1 MRYLGRSSIFFRAVQ
16 DILQVEN
23 CSLSFGG
30 IRALDDVSFTAR
42 TGEITAIIGP
52 NGAGKT
58 SLFNSISGFYKPS
71 AGRIRFEGRD
81 IVAVPASRRARLGL
95 ARTFQNV
102 ALFRGM
108 SVLDNI
114 KLGGHTRLGSNP
126 LSAMA
131 YLGPAR
137 REEMALR
144 REIERDV
151 IDFLEIDHIR
161 HLPVAGLAYGLQK
174 RVELARA
181 LAMRPKLLML
191 DEPVAGMNREETED
205 MARFIL
211 DIQEE
216 RGITVLLIEHDMGM
230 VMDISGHVVV
240 LDFGQVIASG
250 TPDAVRRDPEVVRA
264 YLGGGERAAA

>member
-1 MRYLGRSSIFFRAVQ
+1 VSTAAPQPLLSAEAVHLG
-16 DILQVEN
+16 
-23 CSLSFGG
+23 FGG
-30 IRALDDVSFTAR
+30 IQALSGVSLEVR
-42 TGEITAIIGP
+42 PGEITAVIGP

-58 SLFNSISGFYKPS
+58 SLFNTLSGFYRPQRGK
-71 AGRIRFEGRD
+71 IVFEGRD
-81 IVAVPASRRARLGL
+81 ITRVSPDRRAAMGL

-108 SVLDNI
+108 TVLDNI
-114 KLGGHTRLGSNP
+114 KLGGHARLRANP
-126 LSAMA
+126 LTAMC

-144 REIERDV
+144 REIEREV

-161 HLPVAGLAYGLQK
+161 HQPVASLSYGLQK

-181 LAMRPKLLML
+181 LAMRPRLLML

-205 MARFIL
+205 MARFII

-216 RGITVLLIEHDMGM
+216 RGVTVLLIEHDMGL
-230 VMDISGHVVV
+230 VMDISHHVVV
-240 LDFGQVIASG
+240 LNFGRVIGEG
-250 TPDAVRRDPEVVRA
+250 TPAQVRADPEVVRA
-264 YLGGGERAAA
+264 YLGETASRRAA

>member
-1 MRYLGRSSIFFRAVQ
+1 MADL
-16 DILQVEN
+16 LEVEALT
-23 CSLSFGG
+23 LSFGG
-30 IRALDDVSFTAR
+30 IRALNGVSFSAKA
-42 TGEITAIIGP
+42 GQITAIIGP

-71 AGRIRFEGRD
+71 SGRVVFDGND
-81 IVAVPASRRARLGL
+81 ISGMPAHRRAGAGL

-114 KLGGHTRLGSNP
+114 KLGGHGRLKSNV
-126 LSAMA
+126 LSAMW
-131 YLGPAR
+131 YLGHAR
-137 REEMALR
+137 DEEMRLR
-144 REIERDV
+144 REIEREV

-161 HLPVAGLAYGLQK
+161 NLPVAGLAYGLQK

-181 LAMRPKLLML
+181 LAMQPKVLML

-230 VMDISGHVVV
+230 VMDISSRVVV
-240 LDFGQVIASG
+240 LNFGEVIGSG
-250 TPDAVRRDPEVVRA
+250 TPDEVRSNPEVIRA
-264 YLGGGERAAA
+264 YLGGQAAERSAA

>member
-1 MRYLGRSSIFFRAVQ
+1 MN
-16 DILQVEN
+16 DILNVEN
-23 CSLSFGG
+23 LVLQFGG
-30 IRALDDVSFTAR
+30 IRALNQVSFAAEK
-42 TGEITAIIGP
+42 GAINALIGP

-58 SLFNSISGFYKPS
+58 SLFNSISGFYKPTS
-71 AGRIRFEGRD
+71 GRVLFEGSD
-81 IVAVPASRRARLGL
+81 ISQMPAHRRAGLGL

-114 KLGGHTRLGSNP
+114 KLGGHGRLASNA
-126 LSAMA
+126 LSAA
-131 YLGPAR
+131 WYLGPAR
-137 REEMALR
+137 REEMELR

-161 HLPVAGLAYGLQK
+161 NLPVAALPYGLQK

-181 LAMRPKLLML
+181 LAMRPKILML

-216 RGITVLLIEHDMGM
+216 RGVTVLLIEHDMGM
-230 VMDISGHVVV
+230 VMDISSRVVV
-240 LDFGQVIASG
+240 LNFGEVIASG
-250 TPDAVRRDPEVVRA
+250 SPHEVRADPEVIRA
-264 YLGGGERAAA
+264 YLGGHRAEAA